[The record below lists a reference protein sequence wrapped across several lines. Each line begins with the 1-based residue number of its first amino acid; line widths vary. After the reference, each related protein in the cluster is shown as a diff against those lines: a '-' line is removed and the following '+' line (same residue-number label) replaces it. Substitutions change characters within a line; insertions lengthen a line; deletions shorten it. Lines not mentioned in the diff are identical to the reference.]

1 MGLGRLSHR
10 RGSSSI
16 VDKPRAE
23 ALSRSFSTWRPRID
37 GVERLAGADR
47 RVAAVA
53 TSMRIAKRHI
63 PLPPDSTP
71 EAGDH
76 TDAVSAED
84 AARRTLVGWC
94 GSTDGAGWHM
104 SWLAR

>member
-63 PLPPDSTP
+63 PLPDSTP

-94 GSTDGAGWHM
+94 GSTDGAGWHT